1 MAEQKRRRPEDIPRD
16 ELLLYDMAH
25 RRWLHASADQV
36 LEEAATLF
44 NLAVFIAGHAMK
56 KAARRGR

>member
-1 MAEQKRRRPEDIPRD
+1 LASEKRKRRPEDIPRD
-16 ELLLYDMAH
+16 ELMLYDMAH

-44 NLAVFIAGHAMK
+44 NLAVFIAGHDIK
-56 KAARRGR
+56 KRARRG